1 MSITLTTKM
10 LSDGDIQLT
19 AEDGAIVGWIKYNTK
34 TGRFE
39 PLMLGAGC
47 ADCTT
52 FRSREAAEFQALA
65 HHAEAAA
72 VVDVAA

>member
-10 LSDGDIQLT
+10 QSNGDIELT
-19 AEDGAIVGWIKYNTK
+19 DADGAIVGWIKYNTK

-39 PLMLGAGC
+39 PMMLGAGC

-52 FRSREAAEFQALA
+52 FRSLRAAEFQALA
-65 HHAEAAA
+65 HHAEAMA
-72 VVDVAA
+72 VAA